1 MKKIKFAI
9 IGTGNVTSEHIS
21 ALQKVEGAE
30 LTHIFGRN
38 KSVLIEL
45 ANKHNVLWT
54 TDYLEIL
61 RNQEIDVIDIT
72 LPSGLHAD
80 FGI

>member
-38 KSVLIEL
+38 KSTLKEL
-45 ANKHNVLWT
+45 ANKHNILWT
-54 TDYLEIL
+54 TDY
-61 RNQEIDVIDIT
+61 N
-72 LPSGLHAD
+72 
-80 FGI
+80 